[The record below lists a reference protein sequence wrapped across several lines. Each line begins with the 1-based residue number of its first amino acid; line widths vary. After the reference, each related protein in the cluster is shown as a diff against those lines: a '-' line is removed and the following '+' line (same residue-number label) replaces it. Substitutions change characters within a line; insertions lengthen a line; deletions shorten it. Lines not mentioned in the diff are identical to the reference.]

1 MPVADWANFVL
12 ERLGVPP
19 VVHQPAYVDEL
30 RVAWRRVLETA
41 LVEYLTIPELASVR
55 AILTSGPSGGGW
67 REPLSQQPPEPLLW
81 SVPHLAQVSFTQV
94 LHSLN
99 SPKEPSPLLDPFLIC
114 LTAFLNSSVRRLISR
129 I

>member
-19 VVHQPAYVDEL
+19 VVHQPACVDEL

-67 REPLSQQPPEPLLW
+67 REPLSQQPPEPLPW

-94 LHSLN
+94 RHSLN
-99 SPKEPSPLLDPFLIC
+99 SPKEP
-114 LTAFLNSSVRRLISR
+114 
-129 I
+129 